1 MLGADHPRCSVARL
15 GSLESRRFG
24 AFIMRY
30 RIELV
35 LAFPLVALVMALYL
49 SLAFRPDSAVQRSE
63 VLYRAPTL
71 MAAVIGCTAGLAIL
85 LFVNLPVLHRIF
97 TPTIPWSG
105 S

>member
-1 MLGADHPRCSVARL
+1 MFYASDAMLF
-15 GSLESRRFG
+15 FG

-30 RIELV
+30 RIELI

-49 SLAFRPDSAVQRSE
+49 LLAFKPDSAAQRPE
-63 VLYRAPTL
+63 GLYREPWL
-71 MAAVIGCTAGLAIL
+71 MAAVVACAAVMIVL

-97 TPTIPWSG
+97 APSIAWHG

>member
-1 MLGADHPRCSVARL
+1 MLRRL
-15 GSLESRRFG
+15 GGRESCRYG

-49 SLAFRPDSAVQRSE
+49 SLAFRPYSAVQRPE
-63 VLYRAPTL
+63 GLYREPTL
-71 MAAVIGCTAGLAIL
+71 MATVIGCKAVMAIL

-105 S
+105 G